1 MKKILPS
8 FLCIENMHCYNYGG
22 KKREKS
28 SCIKTAKRIFFY
40 SDLLSTQCMIA
51 EYVSVSFQ
59 VFIFIRGGRKNQYS
73 IVSQSMQGHQ
83 ISISY

>member
-1 MKKILPS
+1 MKKISPS
-8 FLCIENMHCYNYGG
+8 FLCIENMHCYNYE
-22 KKREKS
+22 KKRKVKLHKNS
-28 SCIKTAKRIFFY
+28 KKNFFY